1 MATTKALLSDIMS
14 YPECSNDAGIVS
26 PEAPS
31 YMDSTALSR
40 PAKISDSAS
49 IAPGGSA
56 VLSGKPLKTA
66 NISSPETSTMSL
78 PLPDARGSTPLS
90 SKRRRSDSFDGDVSP
105 VSTPKRRRI
114 VSARL
119 PTPSVSRRS
128 SMNFAS
134 TNYSSSSICKSTIPR
149 SFADIEAALAPLTS
163 FPSCEPLKP
172 VAFAR
177 LPRELNDMIFSLL
190 DYKSLIRL
198 SQTNT
203 LLNSIVDTQIAPAHE
218 KLAFVM
224 SAEKNFSQ
232 HWPKCTDDEEH
243 PGNFACY
250 ACFRVRSPVH
260 FAEVELPHDAEAE
273 LGGEEQKSLCNNE
286 SPSQTE
292 PVFLSITSDTA
303 KKPLCTTPP
312 SNTSPG
318 TKPIVLRRYCI
329 DCGVHHGLYK
339 AGQNL
344 VTKMDQKLWICS
356 CQRICQ
362 TASEPE
368 CPECQNCLLTNKRSN

>member
-1 MATTKALLSDIMS
+1 MATTKALLSDVIS
-14 YPECSNDAGIVS
+14 YPECSKDAGIVS
-26 PEAPS
+26 PETPS

-49 IAPGGSA
+49 IAPTESA

-66 NISSPETSTMSL
+66 NVSSPEASTMSL
-78 PLPDARGSTPLS
+78 PLPDPRGSMPLS
-90 SKRRRSDSFDGDVSP
+90 PKRQRSDSFDGDVSP
-105 VSTPKRRRI
+105 VSAPKRRRI

-128 SMNFAS
+128 SMNFVPI
-134 TNYSSSSICKSTIPR
+134 NYSSSSICKSTIPR

-163 FPSCEPLKP
+163 FPPCEPLKP
-172 VAFAR
+172 IAFAR

-203 LLNSIVDTQIAPAHE
+203 LLNSIVNTQIAPAHE

-224 SAEKNFSQ
+224 SAEMHFSQ

-250 ACFRVRSPVH
+250 TCFRVRSPIH
-260 FAEVELPHDAEAE
+260 FAEAEPPHDVEAE
-273 LGGEEQKSLCNNE
+273 FSGEEQKSLCNNK
-286 SPSQTE
+286 SPAQTKT
-292 PVFLSITSDTA
+292 VLLSVASKTA
-303 KKPLCTTPP
+303 NKPLCAIPP
-312 SNTSPG
+312 SNTSPS
-318 TKPIVLRRYCI
+318 TSPIFLRRFCI
-329 DCGVHHGLYK
+329 DCGVRHGFYK

-344 VTKMDQKLWICS
+344 VTKLDQKLWICS
-356 CQRICQ
+356 CRRICQ

-368 CPECQNCLLTNKRSN
+368 CPECQK